1 MAPITISGLASGL
14 DTDSIIANL
23 MKIERAPRARLE
35 TQQGQAKA
43 RETALRDILA
53 KLQSVSDA
61 ADSLASAGLWA
72 DTQTVSSAA
81 PQSVAARRLSG
92 AGPGGYEV
100 AVTQLA
106 RAEQRTYAFAQSAA
120 PSQLTVGGREI
131 DLAANA
137 TLADAVA
144 AINADPATGVYAVA
158 VGGKLVLS
166 SRQTGAASTIAASGA
181 GIEEEAAKLKAGRD
195 ALYSVDGVAGSSASN
210 VVTDAIPGLE
220 LTFGALTAGTAVN
233 VSAPG
238 LDKEA
243 VRAQV
248 KAFVSAYNTAVDAIR
263 ARLTEKR
270 VPDAATQAD
279 ANRGVLFGDTAL
291 NGLLSRLRQ
300 GVAGAGLAELGIS
313 TGAPSAAVT
322 SSSDSVLGHLKI
334 DEAKLTAALESDPL
348 GARAKLAGAGGLG
361 DTLDAILAPTLGT
374 KGAISERL
382 SSVAAESRRLGDNM
396 LALDTRLEKREER
409 LRIQFSM
416 MESALSRAR
425 SQSEWLSGQ
434 LAGLYAA

>member
-14 DTDSIIANL
+14 DTDAIIANL

-43 RETALRDILA
+43 REAALRDILA

-61 ADSLASAGLWA
+61 ADSLASTGLWA
-72 DTQTVSSAA
+72 DTQTVSSSA
-81 PQSVAARRLSG
+81 PQSVSARRLSG
-92 AGPGGYEV
+92 TGPGGYEV

-106 RAEQRTYAFAQSAA
+106 RAEQRTYAFTQSTA
-120 PSQLTVGGREI
+120 PSQLTVGGRKV
-131 DLAANA
+131 DLAADA
-137 TLADAVA
+137 TLGDAVA
-144 AINADPATGVYAVA
+144 AINADPETGVYAVA

-166 SRQTGAASTIAASGA
+166 SRQTGAASTIAASGT
-181 GIEEEAAKLKAGRD
+181 GIEEEAATLKAGRD

-220 LTFGALTAGTAVN
+220 LTFGSLTAGAAVN

-243 VRAQV
+243 VRDQV
-248 KAFVSAYNTAVDAIR
+248 KAFVGAYNTAVDAIR
-263 ARLTEKR
+263 ARLSEKR

-279 ANRGVLFGDTAL
+279 ANKGVLFGDTAL

-300 GVAGAGLAELGIS
+300 GVAGAGLAALGIS
-313 TGAPSAAVT
+313 TGAPSAGTTA
-322 SSSDSVLGHLKI
+322 SSSSVLGRLEI
-334 DEAKLTAALESDPL
+334 DEAKLTAALDSDPL
-348 GARAKLAGAGGLG
+348 GSRAKLAGAGGLG
-361 DTLDAILAPTLGT
+361 DALDAILAPTLGS

-382 SSVAAESRRLGDNM
+382 NSAAAETRRLGDNM
-396 LALDTRLEKREER
+396 LALDTRLERREER
-409 LRIQFSM
+409 LRTQFSM

-434 LAGLYAA
+434 LAGLSA